1 MNMMIDTH
9 CHVQFKAFNDDR
21 DAVIARCK
29 EKGMIL
35 NVVGT
40 QKRTSE
46 LAVRLAEAHED
57 MYASIGLH
65 PIQEYKTKV
74 IEEDTE
80 FLSRGEDFDAAF
92 YDQLAASS
100 KVIAIGETGLDR
112 FHVPKNEKTEDVMET
127 QKRIFLEHYALA
139 QKHDLPLVIHVRE
152 AHEDMISLLKFKTQ
166 NTTSKIQGV
175 IHCYTGNWE
184 YAQEYLDFGLYLGF
198 TGVVTFPPKKTDPK
212 PQLELLEV
220 LEKMP
225 IERMVVETDS
235 PYLAPQAYRG
245 KRSEPWMVEET
256 IKKIA
261 EIRGMKESDLAER
274 IAENTKQLFQRMR

>member
-1 MNMMIDTH
+1 M
-9 CHVQFKAFNDDR
+9 V
-21 DAVIARCK
+21 
-29 EKGMIL
+29 L

-40 QKRTSE
+40 QKRTSQ
-46 LAVRLAEAHED
+46 LAVRLAEQYD
-57 MYASIGLH
+57 WMYASIGLH

-74 IEEDTE
+74 VEEHTE
-80 FLSRGEDFDAAF
+80 FMSRGEVFDEAY
-92 YDQLAASS
+92 YDKLAASP

-127 QKRIFLEHYALA
+127 QKHIFLQHDRLA
-139 QKHDLPLVIHVRE
+139 RKYDLPLVIHVRD
-152 AHEDMISLLKFKTQ
+152 AHDDMIELLKVKVK
-166 NTTSKIQGV
+166 NEKLKVRGV

-184 YAQEYLDFGLYLGF
+184 QAKEYLDLGLHLGF

-212 PQLELLEV
+212 PQHDLLEV

-225 IERMVVETDS
+225 LDRMVVETDS

-245 KRSEPWMVEET
+245 KRAEPWMVEEV

-261 EIRGMKESDLAER
+261 EIRGLRHRHQGAQISATTN
-274 IAENTKQLFQRMR
+274 AFS